1 LFPKFSGQ
9 NAFCRT
15 DLTSHDHRN
24 LRALF
29 EPKSIALI
37 GASNRPHSVGAV
49 TAKNLFEAGFAGP
62 IMTVNPREQ
71 AIRSTINYHSV
82 EELPLAPD
90 LAVIATPPLTVPGII
105 SSLGARGTRAVIVV
119 TAGFGEGGS
128 SEGAELRRTTL
139 EAAKPHLVRIL
150 GPNCLGFISPAR
162 GINASFAHLTPLGGG
177 LAFIS
182 QSGALVT
189 AAIDWATARGFGFSH
204 VISIGDMIDV
214 DFGDLLD
221 YLALD
226 QLTHAILLYVESI
239 VDAQKFISAG
249 RIAARNK
256 PVLVLKSGRSSAGAK
271 AAMSHTG
278 ALAGA
283 DLVYDAAF
291 RRAGMLRV
299 KELSELFEAVS
310 TLSAGIKVK
319 GDRLTVVTN
328 GGGVGVLAADALED
342 QDGRLTTLSTET
354 LARLDSVLPRTWSR
368 GNPIDILGDA
378 SPERYRGAVKA
389 ILAEPEMD
397 AILIMNCPTA
407 VADSL
412 GAATEV
418 VESRPADRSVPVLTA
433 WLGETAALPARRL
446 FAANKIP
453 TYETPDDAITA
464 FMYLS
469 AYSRNQELLL
479 ETPLAH
485 PGTDL
490 PDREAARKL
499 IAEVLAN
506 GRSLLTEPEAKSV
519 LEAYAIPI
527 VDTRTA
533 RDPAEAARIAAEIGG
548 RVAIKILSPD
558 IVHKSDVGG
567 VRLDLSGAE
576 VESVA
581 REMLD
586 KVGRGAPQARLT
598 GFSVEEMIARP
609 QAFELLAGIADDPVF
624 GPVILFGQGGTAAE
638 IIRDRALGLPP
649 LNLPLAREMI
659 GRTRVARLLEGYR
672 DRPAAAVDEIA
683 LTLVKLSQ
691 LLVDVPEI
699 TELDIN
705 PLIADSQGVLALDA
719 RIVVRSSA
727 AAVRLA
733 IRPYPSEFEATIA
746 LADGTPV
753 FVRPIRPEDQPKLVA
768 MVMESAPRD
777 VYLRFFHPM
786 KQFPRL
792 MAARFSQIDYS
803 REMAFVAI
811 SPPGSADA
819 GDILGIARMIADPDN
834 ERAEFAVMVRSD
846 WHGRTLGFRLMQTL
860 ITCADRRGI
869 GTLYGDVLRENTTML
884 QMARELG
891 FKVGTTDAPECFRV
905 ERSRVG
911 QIQHS

>member
-1 LFPKFSGQ
+1 M
-9 NAFCRT
+9 T
-15 DLTSHDHRN
+15 VRN
-24 LRALF
+24 LGALF

-37 GASNRPHSVGAV
+37 GASNQPRSVGAV
-49 TAKNLFEAGFAGP
+49 TAKNLFEGGFPGP
-62 IMTVNPREQ
+62 IMTVNPHER

-90 LAVIATPPLTVPGII
+90 LAVIATPPPTVPEIVA
-105 SSLGARGTRAVIVV
+105 SLSARGTRAAIVV

-128 SEGAELRRTTL
+128 AEGAEFRRRTL
-139 EAAKPHLVRIL
+139 EAAKPCLVRIL
-150 GPNCLGFISPAR
+150 GPNCLGFISPAK
-162 GINASFAHLTPLGGG
+162 GINASFAHLMPRSGG

-226 QLTHAILLYVESI
+226 QATHAILLYVESI
-239 VDAQKFISAG
+239 VQAQKFMSAG

-256 PVLVLKSGRSSAGAK
+256 PVLVLKSGRSLAGAK

-299 KELSELFEAVS
+299 KELGELFEAVT
-310 TLSAGIKVK
+310 TLSAGIQVK
-319 GDRLTVVTN
+319 GDRLSVVTN
-328 GGGVGVLAADALED
+328 GGGVGVLAADALEE
-342 QDGRLTTLSTET
+342 QGGRLATLSTET
-354 LARLDSVLPRTWSR
+354 LAKLDNLLPRTWSR
-368 GNPIDILGDA
+368 GNPIDVLGDA
-378 SPERYRGAVKA
+378 SPERYRGAVEA
-389 ILAEPEMD
+389 LLAEPETD
-397 AILIMNCPTA
+397 AILVMNCPTA

-412 GAATEV
+412 GAATAV
-418 VESRPADRSVPVLTA
+418 VESRPAGRRVPVLTT
-433 WLGETAALPARRL
+433 WLGETAALAARRL
-446 FAANKIP
+446 FAASKIP
-453 TYETPDDAITA
+453 TYETPDDAVTA

-469 AYSRNQELLL
+469 AYGRNQELLL

-485 PGTDL
+485 PGTDA

-499 IAEVLAN
+499 VAEVLAN
-506 GRSLLTEPEAKSV
+506 GRPLLTEPEAKSV
-519 LEAYAIPI
+519 LKTYGILT

-576 VESVA
+576 VESAA

-586 KVGRGAPQARLT
+586 KVSRRAPQARLT
-598 GFSVEEMIARP
+598 GFSIEEMIRRP

-638 IIRDRALGLPP
+638 IIRDRAIGLPP

-659 GRTRVARLLEGYR
+659 SRTRVASLLEGYR
-672 DRPAAAVDEIA
+672 DRPAAAIDEVA

-691 LLVDVPEI
+691 LLIDVPEI

-705 PLIADSQGVLALDA
+705 PLIADSEGVLALDA

-727 AAVRLA
+727 VANRLA
-733 IRPYPSEFEATIA
+733 IRPYPSEFEETIV
-746 LADGTPV
+746 LADGSAV

-768 MVMESAPRD
+768 MVMASTPRD
-777 VYLRFFHPM
+777 IYLRFFGPM
-786 KQFPRL
+786 KQFPHL
-792 MAARFSQIDYS
+792 MAARLSQIDYS

-811 SPPGSADA
+811 VPPGSADA
-819 GDILGIARMIADPDN
+819 GDILGVARMIADPNN

-846 WHGRTLGFRLMQTL
+846 WHGRALGFKLMQTL

-869 GTLYGDVLRENTTML
+869 GTLYGDVLRENTTMV

-891 FKVGTTDAPECFRV
+891 FKVETTDTPQLFLV
-905 ERSRVG
+905 ERSRPAADRAR
-911 QIQHS
+911 